1 MDVNIAIVEVLALA
15 GAVTKIAGSISSAV
29 KAGKDMN
36 AVLPHFGKLAK
47 LEADINLAESGKH
60 RGFLGRLTSTEA
72 DAFEIASA
80 KMAHRQA
87 QADLQSVCRLYGP
100 SGMWDLVVREQAAAR
115 VRRRKALE
123 DQAAARD
130 KMFLILSSL
139 LGVVVFLLGASALL
153 WGASFL
159 AP

>member
-1 MDVNIAIVEVLALA
+1 MAIVEVLALA
-15 GAVTKIAGSISSAV
+15 GAVTKIAGSISAAV

-115 VRRRKALE
+115 VRRRKALD

-139 LGVVVFLLGASALL
+139 LGVVVFLLGAAALL

>member
-1 MDVNIAIVEVLALA
+1 MAIVEVLALA

-100 SGMWDLVVREQAAAR
+100 SGMWDLVVRN
-115 VRRRKALE
+115 
-123 DQAAARD
+123 
-130 KMFLILSSL
+130 LILTPWRSCIPIGRSGL
-139 LGVVVFLLGASALL
+139 IVGSEL
-153 WGASFL
+153 
-159 AP
+159 PCTITP

>member
-1 MDVNIAIVEVLALA
+1 MAIVEVIALA

-36 AVLPHFGKLAK
+36 SVLPHFGKLAK

-60 RGFLGRLTSTEA
+60 RGFLGRLTSSEA

-80 KMAHRQA
+80 KMAHKQA
-87 QADLQSVCRLYGP
+87 QSDLQSVCRLYGP

-115 VRRRKALE
+115 VRRRKVIE
-123 DQAAARD
+123 EQADARD
-130 KMFLILSSL
+130 RLFVILSSFL
-139 LGVVVFLLGASALL
+139 CVVVFLLGAAALIY
-153 WGASFL
+153 GASFL

>member
-1 MDVNIAIVEVLALA
+1 MAIVEALALA
-15 GAVTKIAGSISSAV
+15 SAVTKIAGSISSAV
-29 KAGKDMN
+29 KAGRDMN
-36 AVLPHFGKLAK
+36 AVLPQFGKLAK

-60 RGFLGRLTSTEA
+60 NGFLGRLTSTEA

-123 DQAAARD
+123 EQAAARD
-130 KMFLILSSL
+130 KMFVILSSL
-139 LGVVVFLLGASALL
+139 LGVVLFIAGAGALFYGASLVSEL
-153 WGASFL
+153 
-159 AP
+159 